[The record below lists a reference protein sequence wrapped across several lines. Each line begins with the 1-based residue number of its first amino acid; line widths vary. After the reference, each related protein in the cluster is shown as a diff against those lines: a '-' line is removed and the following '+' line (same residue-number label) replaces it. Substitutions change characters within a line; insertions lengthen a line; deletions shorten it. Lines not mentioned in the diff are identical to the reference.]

1 MSCSLVQFC
10 RVQELRAVR
19 EFLFPEQRGGPAGGE
34 SEGAGADKELSWD
47 DSDWGSWDKDN
58 SKDDGKTAEECV
70 HQSAPW
76 LHDCTVSLSPCS
88 DLLVIAHEH
97 KAVFLSAKWWTDE
110 AGHDEMTLTVSWS
123 GTLNAE
129 EGECVNSVICIPLAS
144 QKRSSTG
151 RPDWTCVVVG
161 FTSGYVRFYTE
172 SGVLLLAQLLNED
185 PVLRLKCRTYEIPR
199 HPGVTEQ
206 HEELSILYPTAL
218 VTIDGFSLF
227 QSLRACRNQVARA
240 AAAGSDTVQPP
251 PLAYKKWG
259 LQDMDTIVDHSSVGI
274 MSLCVFDQMKN
285 ASILGGFNAA
295 VKGSPPAMCQYITV
309 GGGPFTGFFYAIE
322 GSSQPLLSHV
332 ALAVAS
338 KLTSA
343 LFSAASGW
351 LGWKNKNEE
360 EPTQKQKPKVEPA
373 TPLAV
378 RFGLPDSRRHGE
390 SICLSP
396 CNTLAGVTDDFGR
409 VTLLDVG
416 RGIAI
421 RMWKGYRDAQLGW
434 VQVSEGQEERERTTS
449 PTLPRRHAQFLVIY
463 APRRG
468 ILEVW
473 GTQQGPRVGAFTVG
487 KHCRLLYPGYRL
499 MGVNSITSQG
509 WQLHTQQVCLLDPS
523 TGSLRTVNVPFHLAL
538 SDKKSERAKDMHLL
552 KRLNTLLRSRE
563 VEPDVL
569 ESEAQCVLL
578 EIKHPAIKKQA
589 LESLLSSKRVP
600 VSCLTNITCS
610 LLDSLKKQD
619 PETVDETLLQLC
631 SSQLKLLQ
639 LYTNI
644 LSLQTAKLSSVDT
657 DASTVACDETDEEL
671 DRIDPILRR
680 YAELLSRPS
689 VSFSQDAEGPF
700 PARIFLSQLKA
711 EGNTLRV
718 ARGQDSD
725 WTQLGSFL
733 FWDCL
738 CGQSSHQKL
747 CEMLQDAG
755 ISPQDLLSLLLNVW
769 LQRERQML
777 KNPDAVRHLHSLLT
791 ALSNMSGAVDESW
804 DPQCVSPWWQQVRTA
819 CVQTE
824 SSGAALLVALV
835 AHRTAKNSIT
845 SLAEKKFK
853 SEWEAVSLELEQW
866 VVCLRQLE
874 DVLALQTLLCLPG
887 PRGTPG
893 GAATRCSVK
902 ALLESGRG
910 GVADS
915 VAKWVFRQDLSPA
928 LLKDILQTRGEVES
942 VPVSSEDGDF
952 QRAAELLVSVCQRFP
967 NSLSPDLLF
976 AHCCWEFVVQW
987 NKDPEEGR
995 YLSWSVEHLKLIAN
1009 PHIQLGI
1016 ALMMWSTFIVKR
1028 FSAAAFLME
1037 KVGKAPKDRLCRR
1050 DVGMGDNAMTSF
1062 LGSCTQLLQT
1072 LMEADASIEEV
1083 SPPELSVEEVWVGA
1097 DGPASIAELA
1107 LEQRTVHYPLVQH
1120 HCLLASLLHATMT
1133 FGVRVKPLSLFDS
1146 KGKNAFFRDLTT
1158 IQLLPSGDMDAN
1170 LISLRQEF
1178 LLKVLSG
1185 WVNTQAERTSE
1196 PSCPRQDPHEV
1207 SWASLC
1213 LDLAPLLQVN
1223 PDLLR
1228 RHLVCEFYSH
1238 GLDLRAEEVMLEVE
1252 DKDVL
1257 GSQLLVLTGQRLS
1270 YSLLHTQTRPGME
1283 LLARLPPM
1291 LCTWLKAMD
1300 PSELSCSSVPLSLIS
1315 RMVSRVIEML
1325 PDNHAQYSLALH
1337 LLEAV
1342 DALAT
1347 EA

>member
-34 SEGAGADKELSWD
+34 SEGAGAGEGQRLKL
-47 DSDWGSWDKDN
+47 KAVH
-58 SKDDGKTAEECV
+58 TCV

-563 VEPDVL
+563 VEPG
-569 ESEAQCVLL
+569 EAVGGVV
-578 EIKHPAIKKQA
+578 K
-589 LESLLSSKRVP
+589 SL
-600 VSCLTNITCS
+600 S
-610 LLDSLKKQD
+610 LAS
-619 PETVDETLLQLC
+619 LQLAVVC
-631 SSQLKLLQ
+631 RTGCRTHSHHKG
-639 LYTNI
+639 T
-644 LSLQTAKLSSVDT
+644 SL
-657 DASTVACDETDEEL
+657 C
-671 DRIDPILRR
+671 P
-680 YAELLSRPS
+680 
-689 VSFSQDAEGPF
+689 
-700 PARIFLSQLKA
+700 
-711 EGNTLRV
+711 
-718 ARGQDSD
+718 
-725 WTQLGSFL
+725 LGSFL

-845 SLAEKKFK
+845 SL

-952 QRAAELLVSVCQRFP
+952 QRAAGLSVRAILLVSVCQRFP